1 MKPPAL
7 FDYRRSA
14 AMTFLALPLGLR
26 AERLYQ
32 NLPRI
37 SSIDILQRLPSLS
50 IIIPARNEEANLS
63 VLLPS
68 LCSLRY
74 PGPLEILVVDDQST
88 DQTAAV
94 AQAHGA
100 GLLRLDHLPS
110 GWLGKPFACHQGAQA
125 AQGEWLLFTDADT
138 VHAPDGPAQAVAYAL
153 QERLDGLSCFLQQDC
168 QLWGDRLALAAAF
181 AGLFSGYQQ
190 DKPHF
195 NGQYILLKREAY
207 LGSAGFSAVRN
218 IFLEDL
224 ALGDRLRHIGY
235 RVPILR
241 GEDLASVRM
250 YPDSHHLFQGL
261 SRLGVGALHWSGAS
275 SLLTILFISA
285 VMSPL
290 IVLVGVLRGKMRF
303 RWLAITWCA
312 SSLSMLPWSKRIA
325 SPAWALLAPLGALLV
340 QIAAIYGLLA
350 RLFGRGLTWKERKV

>member
-37 SSIDILQRLPSLS
+37 SSIDIPQYLPSLS

-125 AQGEWLLFTDADT
+125 AR
-138 VHAPDGPAQAVAYAL
+138 V
-153 QERLDGLSCFLQQDC
+153 
-168 QLWGDRLALAAAF
+168 
-181 AGLFSGYQQ
+181 SGC
-190 DKPHF
+190 
-195 NGQYILLKREAY
+195 
-207 LGSAGFSAVRN
+207 SS
-218 IFLEDL
+218 
-224 ALGDRLRHIGY
+224 
-235 RVPILR
+235 
-241 GEDLASVRM
+241 RM
-250 YPDSHHLFQGL
+250 PT
-261 SRLGVGALHWSGAS
+261 RC
-275 SLLTILFISA
+275 T
-285 VMSPL
+285 
-290 IVLVGVLRGKMRF
+290 
-303 RWLAITWCA
+303 
-312 SSLSMLPWSKRIA
+312 LPM
-325 SPAWALLAPLGALLV
+325 
-340 QIAAIYGLLA
+340 A
-350 RLFGRGLTWKERKV
+350 RPGRGLRPAGAPGRAELFPPAGLPALGRPSGARRRFCRPVLRLPAG